1 MIKEVEAIFC
11 VRNDTAENFESNNTI
26 LDNCE
31 IGYDT
36 TNKVLKIGDG
46 QTPWNDLDEYVPNKI
61 KNKWQVLNPG
71 ITVLPY
77 GTYLIKVDLADG
89 SAKVGAYGTTIT
101 DLISMDVNSV
111 NEYILRG
118 YDEPSGPL
126 HVYIANGVESTKWHK
141 TARIKIVSYNSS
153 GFKVDLYI
161 SEKGAYAL
169 DSSSIVGS
177 QFYPT
182 QLASSVETVEYKISY
197 KRLM

>member
-1 MIKEVEAIFC
+1 MIKEVEAIYC
-11 VRNDTAENFESNNTI
+11 IRNDTAANFKTNNPI

-31 IGYDT
+31 MGFDT
-36 TNKVLKIGDG
+36 TNKILKIGDG
-46 QTPWNDLDEYVPNKI
+46 VTSWNDLDEYIPNKL
-61 KNKWQVLNPG
+61 KSDWKTLEPG
-71 ITVLPY
+71 VTILPY

-101 DLISMDVNSV
+101 DLISMDANSI

-141 TARIKIVSYNSS
+141 TARIKIASYNSS

-169 DSSSIVGS
+169 DSSSIAGS

-182 QLASSVETVEYKISY
+182 KLASSVENVEYKIAY
-197 KRLM
+197 KRIM